1 MSQTN
6 RRAARE
12 QAFALLFELSFHP
25 GGSLMEILNTRD
37 DDTPEPDAFAK
48 ELALCAEEHLQA
60 LDEEIA
66 KRLKGWKLNRISRA
80 SLAIL
85 RMAACEICH
94 FDDIP
99 VGASINEAVELAKV
113 YAEDEA
119 PKFINGVLGT
129 LARDQESG
137 DRKQGSDAKSGD

>member
-1 MSQTN
+1 MDQSS
-6 RRAARE
+6 RRQARE

-25 GGSLMEILNTRD
+25 GERLTDILNARD
-37 DDTPEPDAFAK
+37 DDTPAPDAFALK
-48 ELALCAEEHLQA
+48 LALCAEENLQA

-85 RMAACEICH
+85 RMAACEIRH
-94 FDDIP
+94 FDEIP

-113 YAEDEA
+113 YADDEA
-119 PKFINGVLGT
+119 PKFINGVLGAI
-129 LARDQESG
+129 ARESG
-137 DRKQGSDAKSGD
+137 SEP